1 MNSISTPLPQWKALE
16 RAFGEPALRV
26 AFKQQLADFRVE
38 EQLGFEADGAGQHL
52 LLFIEKTGLTTFDAQ
67 DILARHFRVPL
78 RDTAFAGMKD
88 KMGITRQW
96 FSVPLGAGAD
106 IPADIDHPQLRVLH
120 SMRNS
125 RKLRRGSH
133 RGNDFHIVLRNPVG
147 DRDSLVQRAHLI
159 AERGVPNYFGAQ
171 RFGRNENNVPEALA
185 WFRGETTPMR
195 QQRSLLLSATRS
207 YLFNALLS
215 RRVQQ
220 GSWNAWIAGD
230 LMALAGSASSF
241 ACSRATPEDLQRRLA
256 EFDIHA
262 TGALWGRGEPPVTE
276 DALVLERDLAE
287 HYPELCAGLVM
298 HGLEQERRPLRA
310 EVKNLQVRIAGDEA
324 VVEFSLARGTYA
336 TSVLRELVHMEGE

>member
-1 MNSISTPLPQWKALE
+1 MITPLPQWKALE

-38 EQLGFEADGAGQHL
+38 EQLGFEGDGTGEHL

-96 FSVPLGAGAD
+96 FSVPHGDRTDTSA
-106 IPADIDHPQLRVLH
+106 PVDHPQLRVLH

-133 RGNDFHIVLRNPVG
+133 RANDFHIVLRNPVG
-147 DRDSLVQRAHLI
+147 DLDSLLQRADLI
-159 AERGVPNYFGAQ
+159 GERGVPNYFGAQ
-171 RFGRNENNVPEALA
+171 RFGRNENNVPDALA
-185 WFRGETTPMR
+185 WFRGEATPLR

-207 YLFNALLS
+207 YLFNVLLS
-215 RRVQQ
+215 QRVKQ
-220 GSWNAWIAGD
+220 GSWNAWVAGD
-230 LMALAGSASSF
+230 VMQLAGSASSF

-262 TGALWGRGEPPVTE
+262 TGPLWGQGEPAVTE
-276 DALVLERDLAE
+276 DALALERDLADQ
-287 HYPELCAGLVM
+287 YPELCAGLVM

-310 EVKNLQVRIAGDEA
+310 QVKNLQVRIDGDE
-324 VVEFSLARGTYA
+324 VIVEFSLARGTYA
-336 TSVLRELVHMEGE
+336 TSVLRELVYLEGE